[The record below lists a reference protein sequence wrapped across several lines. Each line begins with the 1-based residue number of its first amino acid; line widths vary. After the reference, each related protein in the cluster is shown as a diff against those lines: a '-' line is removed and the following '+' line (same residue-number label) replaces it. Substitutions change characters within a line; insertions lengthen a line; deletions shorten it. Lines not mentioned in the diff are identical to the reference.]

1 MQVPSELAPQH
12 TLRFAWTKI
21 PGAGRRY
28 NAQELITMR
37 HAILL
42 LAAVILFLAAN
53 VAVAP
58 AEPKPAQVALA
69 EVDRLDGLA
78 PQLERLV
85 DDAPGEVA
93 ISVID
98 LDNGSALSINGNT
111 NLPAASTIKVP
122 IMVEVMRQIALGR
135 FGFYRTVS
143 LRDADRDCGY
153 GQLCEAAWGSKYTVW
168 ELLWRMITVSDNTA
182 ANMLIRLVG
191 RQNVNQTMQGLGL
204 TQTWLGDSIHSDG
217 DVRELRTSSNDMM
230 RLLGMIAQRRLI
242 NVRASEAMLEI
253 LAGQRHNTMIPAWL
267 PKTVVVAHKTGTL
280 HDTLND
286 VGIVELDRSP
296 YVICVFTTHLADL
309 DQGERFIRRVS
320 LLTYRVFAR
329 HVRLTN

>member
-1 MQVPSELAPQH
+1 MRQIAL
-12 TLRFAWTKI
+12 
-21 PGAGRRY
+21 
-28 NAQELITMR
+28 LIAA
-37 HAILL
+37 AIF
-42 LAAVILFLAAN
+42 FLAAN
-53 VAVAP
+53 AAIAP
-58 AEPKPAQVALA
+58 AAPKPAAVAFMQA
-69 EVDRLDGLA
+69 DRLDQLA

-85 DDAPGEVA
+85 NTAPGEVA

-98 LDNGSALSINGNT
+98 LDDGSALSINGNV

-143 LRDADRDCGY
+143 LRDEDRDCGY
-153 GQLCEAAWGSKYTVW
+153 GDLCDAPWGSRYTVW

-191 RQNVNQTMQGLGL
+191 RQNVNETMQGLGL

-217 DVRELRTSSNDMM
+217 DVRALRTSSNDMM
-230 RLLGMIAQRRLI
+230 RLLGMIAERRLI
-242 NVRASEAMLEI
+242 NERACDAMLEI
-253 LAGQRHNTMIPAWL
+253 LAGQQHNSMIPAWL
-267 PKTVVVAHKTGTL
+267 PKSVVIAHKTGTL

-286 VGIVELDRSP
+286 VGIVELNGAP

-309 DQGERFIRRVS
+309 DDGERFIRRVS
-320 LLTYRVFAR
+320 LITYREFSQ
-329 HVRLTN
+329 HQTLTN